1 MTFVWYAGLLDLAL
15 TAAQLHHAA
24 AFAKAL
30 FLLRNLAL
38 AAENKVH
45 FVTNLRA
52 LPVLLAAAARAGHN
66 AEAGAYAA
74 SALWAL
80 MHQGEKASPLAPVC
94 MLSINQSNKFIHAP
108 VMDCHRLV
116 DSAWKFFIVTA
127 VPCTKSAIANLMR
140 CMTGLQFRPGTMSIH
155 MVLRCLHRQRCSQ
168 DGELTTLTA

>member
-24 AFAKAL
+24 GSVKAL

-38 AAENKVH
+38 AAENKVY
-45 FVTNLRA
+45 FVTNPRA

-80 MHQGEKASPLAPVC
+80 VHQGEKANPLAPVC
-94 MLSINQSNKFIHAP
+94 TLLYQSSKQTHLGSCHGLSQACWLSLEFVH
-108 VMDCHRLV
+108 
-116 DSAWKFFIVTA
+116 
-127 VPCTKSAIANLMR
+127 
-140 CMTGLQFRPGTMSIH
+140 
-155 MVLRCLHRQRCSQ
+155 
-168 DGELTTLTA
+168 

>member
-24 AFAKAL
+24 ASAKAL

-45 FVTNLRA
+45 FVTNPRA

-66 AEAGAYAA
+66 AEAGVYAA

-80 MHQGEKASPLAPVC
+80 MHQGEKASPLPPVC
-94 MLSINQSNKFIHAP
+94 TLPINQSTESMLLSWTVTSLLAQPEICSFCWGLHA
-108 VMDCHRLV
+108 
-116 DSAWKFFIVTA
+116 
-127 VPCTKSAIANLMR
+127 
-140 CMTGLQFRPGTMSIH
+140 
-155 MVLRCLHRQRCSQ
+155 LRV
-168 DGELTTLTA
+168 

>member
-1 MTFVWYAGLLDLAL
+1 MTFVWYAGLLDLPL

-24 AFAKAL
+24 ASAKAL

-45 FVTNLRA
+45 FVTNPRA

-80 MHQGEKASPLAPVC
+80 VHQGEKVSPLPPVC
-94 MLSINQSNKFIHAP
+94 TLPINESIESIYASVTDLLAQTGMCSLCWLCHAP
-108 VMDCHRLV
+108 R
-116 DSAWKFFIVTA
+116 
-127 VPCTKSAIANLMR
+127 
-140 CMTGLQFRPGTMSIH
+140 G
-155 MVLRCLHRQRCSQ
+155 
-168 DGELTTLTA
+168 